1 MIGLSERTYI
11 DKVLDRF
18 NITNSKKGFLPMSH
32 SMSLSKK
39 HCPMTLDELE
49 KISKSPYASAIGSIM
64 YAIIC
69 TRPDVSC
76 ALSMTS
82 KYQLCPGNDH
92 CITVKNI
99 LKFLNKTSDKFLVF
113 RDVSELCVKGY
124 TDANFQTCKD
134 DFQSQSSY
142 IFTLNGATLSWKN
155 SKQSTV
161 VDSTTELSILL
172 LLKQQRK
179 LFGLEILFSSLV
191 WFLVLLVQLN
201 FIVIMMGLLYKQ
213 KNLDH
218 TKSPN
223 TCFESF
229 ISCDKS

>member
-69 TRPDVSC
+69 TRPDVLC

-99 LKFLNKTSDKFLVF
+99 LKFLNTTSDKFLVF
-113 RDVSELCVKGY
+113 RDVCELCVKGY
-124 TDANFQTCKD
+124 TDASFQTCKD

-161 VDSTTELSILL
+161 ADSTTKTKYIAATEAAKEAIWI
-172 LLKQQRK
+172 K
-179 LFGLEILFSSLV
+179 
-191 WFLVLLVQLN
+191 N
-201 FIVIMMGLLYKQ
+201 FIFELGVVSSVAGPINFYCDNDGATIQAKELRSHQ
-213 KNLDH
+213 KSKHVL
-218 TKSPN
+218 
-223 TCFESF
+223 
-229 ISCDKS
+229 

>member
-99 LKFLNKTSDKFLVF
+99 LKFLNTTSDKFLVF
-113 RDVSELCVKGY
+113 RDVCELCVKGY
-124 TDANFQTCKD
+124 TDASFQTCKD

-161 VDSTTELSILL
+161 ADSTTKTKYIAATEAAKEAIWI
-172 LLKQQRK
+172 K
-179 LFGLEILFSSLV
+179 
-191 WFLVLLVQLN
+191 N
-201 FIVIMMGLLYKQ
+201 FIFELGVVSSVAGPINFYCDNDGATIQAKELRSHQ
-213 KNLDH
+213 KSKHVL
-218 TKSPN
+218 
-223 TCFESF
+223 
-229 ISCDKS
+229 